1 MFRNTYSADL
11 TDVHAPTICDG
22 KILLLSMPLQA
33 TGASQGHRGKK
44 EENLVRRKS
53 GPERNVCLTVQ
64 QYHKNSRKQVVEKWE
79 GKFTLTPNV
88 TPSYQSEFMGPWKV
102 HTDPFQFAT
111 MLTNFLQ
118 SKLSLFVRQ

>member
-1 MFRNTYSADL
+1 M

-22 KILLLSMPLQA
+22 KLSMPLQA

-64 QYHKNSRKQVVEKWE
+64 QYHQEYSRKQVVGKWE

-88 TPSYQSEFMGPWKV
+88 TPSYHSEFMGPWKKV

-118 SKLSLFVRQ
+118 SKLSLFVRE